1 MATSVEHLQHVP
13 LLSGLGKKDLERL
26 AKTLSERTFPAGHK
40 VTEEGKNGVGFFVIE
55 SGEATVTRNGQEV
68 RKLGPGDYFGEIAL
82 ITPEGARTA
91 TIVADT
97 ELKCQGLTAWDF
109 KPVVEAQ
116 PTMAWA
122 LLETLAKRLVEK

>member
-1 MATSVEHLQHVP
+1 VATSVEHLRQVP
-13 LLSGLGKKDLERL
+13 LLSGLDKKDLERL
-26 AKTLSERTFPAGHK
+26 AGTLRERTFPAGDTI
-40 VTEEGKNGVGFFVIE
+40 TEEGKRGVGFFVIE
-55 SGEATVTRNGQEV
+55 SGEATVTRDGQVV

-97 ELKCQGLTAWDF
+97 DLKCHGLTPWEF

-116 PTMAWA
+116 PTLAWA
-122 LLETLAKRLVEK
+122 LLETLAKRLGEK